1 HRVDIRDLP
10 LVTID
15 GEDARDFDD
24 AVYCEA
30 KKGGGWR
37 LWVAIADVSHYVKV
51 GSALDREAQ
60 TRGNSVYFPDR
71 VVPMLPEALSNGL
84 CSLKPQV
91 DRLCMVCEMTVTD
104 AGKVSGDRFF
114 EGVMH
119 SKARLTYNIVAAM
132 LDAEDPDHFKWRS
145 QYKDV
150 LPHIEQLHRLYGAL
164 RAARDERG
172 AIDFETVETK
182 VVFSKERKI
191 ERIVPVVRNDA
202 HKLIEECMLAA
213 NVATAQLLQ
222 KIKVPALY
230 RVHEGPPVERLLALR
245 QFLGELGL
253 NLGGGDEPTPVDYQ
267 KLLAQVQDRA
277 DLGVIQT
284 VMLRSL
290 SQARYQ
296 AENQGHFGLHYEAYT
311 HFTSPIRRYPDLL
324 VHRAI

>member
-1 HRVDIRDLP
+1 EGQYVVVAITQQPGWREQARGRVVDVLGEHMAPGMEIEVAIRSYNIPHVWPEAAVADAQAFAPEPDEDDMAHRVDIRDLP

-104 AGKVSGDRFF
+104 AGKVSGYRFF

-119 SKARLTYNIVAAM
+119 SKARLTYNIV
-132 LDAEDPDHFKWRS
+132 
-145 QYKDV
+145 
-150 LPHIEQLHRLYGAL
+150 
-164 RAARDERG
+164 
-172 AIDFETVETK
+172 
-182 VVFSKERKI
+182 
-191 ERIVPVVRNDA
+191 
-202 HKLIEECMLAA
+202 
-213 NVATAQLLQ
+213 
-222 KIKVPALY
+222 
-230 RVHEGPPVERLLALR
+230 
-245 QFLGELGL
+245 
-253 NLGGGDEPTPVDYQ
+253 
-267 KLLAQVQDRA
+267 
-277 DLGVIQT
+277 
-284 VMLRSL
+284 
-290 SQARYQ
+290 
-296 AENQGHFGLHYEAYT
+296 
-311 HFTSPIRRYPDLL
+311 
-324 VHRAI
+324 